1 MQRAGI
7 QRSDNEITK
16 TLTMFTTQ
24 RFQNYG
30 ILADAVGDY
39 NAQRARYKAE
49 ASAANKAEMERA
61 GKQLNRAVASQLT
74 QTAVF
79 ALMKIGADFLLHR
92 WDRER
97 DENGDVTAASMG
109 KRFLDLYTESF
120 AGNFLFGSELY
131 TLVGNTLN
139 GTDYDVVSATN
150 ISAVNDTFAAVSKF
164 ITLVKRDTSGMDEVE
179 LEKYH
184 QKLMKAGMDVL
195 EYGFE
200 LLGVPL
206 GNAEKMRQ
214 AIMGYWEDA
223 KRLKAGEKLSL
234 NGLPASATGQ
244 YDRLYNAIQSG
255 DAEEAAAARAKLEAM
270 GKDDK
275 TIYSKLKTR
284 MKKYDGTIQRAAK
297 AQVAGDDATRRKLT
311 EDMVL
316 ELYETLGIDR
326 TDKADAA
333 KREQVIDLVT
343 GAITDV
349 ANAQLKGGR
358 AGLYDD
364 LADALDSGRV
374 KEVQDELDRLMTAGK
389 EAGSLKSKVTELVK
403 PVYLAGNDHDRAQ
416 MEAMLLKLEDDS
428 GGKLYDRKAFEQWVK
443 QAKKK
448 EEQAEK
454 TTDEWA
460 RLR

>member
-1 MQRAGI
+1 
-7 QRSDNEITK
+7 
-16 TLTMFTTQ
+16 
-24 RFQNYG
+24 
-30 ILADAVGDY
+30 
-39 NAQRARYKAE
+39 
-49 ASAANKAEMERA
+49 
-61 GKQLNRAVASQLT
+61 
-74 QTAVF
+74 
-79 ALMKIGADFLLHR
+79 
-92 WDRER
+92 
-97 DENGDVTAASMG
+97 
-109 KRFLDLYTESF
+109 
-120 AGNFLFGSELY
+120 
-131 TLVGNTLN
+131 
-139 GTDYDVVSATN
+139 
-150 ISAVNDTFAAVSKF
+150 
-164 ITLVKRDTSGMDEVE
+164 
-179 LEKYH
+179 
-184 QKLMKAGMDVL
+184 
-195 EYGFE
+195 
-200 LLGVPL
+200 
-206 GNAEKMRQ
+206 
-214 AIMGYWEDA
+214 
-223 KRLKAGEKLSL
+223 
-234 NGLPASATGQ
+234 
-244 YDRLYNAIQSG
+244 
-255 DAEEAAAARAKLEAM
+255 M